1 MNLIRIRI
9 SNKEGEKDIK
19 FFKVTEKELNQ
30 IVSMCI
36 DIDIAIRGYY
46 NIGISDEYRQV
57 LFDRDYNRN
66 NLSDNSDYD
75 EIANDVI
82 PILRENSIDV
92 ILK

>member
-9 SNKEGEKDIK
+9 SNKEGQKDIK
-19 FFKVTEKELNQ
+19 FFKVTEKEFSQN
-30 IVSMCI
+30 VGMGI
-36 DIDIAIRGYY
+36 DTDITIRGYY
-46 NIGISDEYRQV
+46 NIGNSDEYRQV

-66 NLSDNSDYD
+66 TLSDNSGYD

-82 PILRENSIDV
+82 PILRENSIDA